1 MEQQHSIREGLQVP
15 HPDQLIAHIRQRL
28 EDTADTQIQL
38 SSSRKQLLVKRER
51 LRTASRVIQQ
61 KRVAAGDAEAAFM
74 SQLRELVNTNSE
86 TLSAPLSDAYEKVE
100 QTRND
105 LGEMEDNYR
114 EAESDL
120 MGAEW
125 TFMDQEDQFYQWDI
139 HSILPE
145 GMNDSSTLPYAVMSE
160 KSPHLSTLDPIFHPT
175 GVPSSSQVPELPPP
189 PPPPPPPPERSPISH
204 ELADLIFPTDAEQAY
219 ATMMARVNELKR
231 EFDQL
236 RQKKASGV
244 QWDDVHATFES
255 DQLLEDSLADSTYR
269 YGDVVL
275 DISIHETIA
284 QQFRAEE
291 IMPELGASALK
302 RRYPNPAD
310 SCKTAPIYSD
320 PMQRI
325 QPENTF
331 MSIHDQPN
339 VNRKIQDWSLSHL
352 KESSVHKQL
361 YFNTLQEY
369 GVANSVEGDWKARVT
384 QSWNHDNL
392 TKSEE
397 GSGIEASTAN
407 GTGHELGSCQ
417 ESCVTQNENCPPPV
431 RHNQESEP
439 RHIKHTTF
447 IPEPHRLHK
456 VLPEC
461 HETLPTPSTSPI
473 PLPEYETAHDIE
485 IDNRN
490 ETKIPV
496 VYVST
501 EQRLEADNGVRTNVS
516 PTQETGVSSGKAG
529 DTTQRKDSAQPTDVT
544 PHFDCEVANMHGH
557 EVKKCWKGQGKDC
570 AESTTGSTAFGE
582 RMGQPQ
588 QHHAVGLHPTH
599 SFGSSMRGAGDAMS
613 DFDHNARPVWS
624 SHCPLLDTSPA
635 PINETQRRIP
645 ESLVTPQPQP
655 GLQKRRHTIGW
666 FRNLLPRPKG
676 NRSNSTSFIGRYHPL
691 ARSGK
696 HSVS

>member
-1 MEQQHSIREGLQVP
+1 MEQQHPIREGLQVP

-86 TLSAPLSDAYEKVE
+86 TLSTPLSDAYEKVE
-100 QTRND
+100 QTRNA
-105 LGEMEDNYR
+105 LGETEDNYR

-125 TFMDQEDQFYQWDI
+125 TFMDQEDRFYQWDI

-145 GMNDSSTLPYAVMSE
+145 EMADSSTLPYAVMSE
-160 KSPHLSTLDPIFHPT
+160 KSPHLSTLDPIFHPIR
-175 GVPSSSQVPELPPP
+175 VPSSSQVPELPPP

-204 ELADLIFPTDAEQAY
+204 QLADLTFPTDAEQAY

-236 RQKKASGV
+236 RQKKASGA
-244 QWDDVHATFES
+244 QWDDVHASFES

-291 IMPELGASALK
+291 MMPELGASALK
-302 RRYPNPAD
+302 RRYPNLAD
-310 SCKTAPIYSD
+310 SCRPAPIYSD

-331 MSIHDQPN
+331 MSIQDQPN

-352 KESSVHKQL
+352 KESPVHKQL

-369 GVANSVEGDWKARVT
+369 GVANSAESDWKARVT
-384 QSWNHDNL
+384 QSWDHDNL
-392 TKSEE
+392 TKREE
-397 GSGIEASTAN
+397 GSGTEASTAN
-407 GTGHELGSCQ
+407 GTGYELDSCQ
-417 ESCVTQNENCPPPV
+417 ESCATQNENCPPPV
-431 RHNQESEP
+431 QHNQESRP
-439 RHIKHTTF
+439 RHIKHTTS
-447 IPEPHRLHK
+447 ISEPHILNE
-456 VLPEC
+456 VLPVC
-461 HETLPTPSTSPI
+461 PDTLSTPSTSPI

-490 ETKIPV
+490 KTTIPA

-501 EQRLEADNGVRTNVS
+501 EQQLEADNGMKTNVS
-516 PTQETGVSSGKAG
+516 STQESGISSGKVG
-529 DTTQRKDSAQPTDVT
+529 DTAQRKDSAQPTDVT
-544 PHFDCEVANMHGH
+544 PHIDCEVANMHGH
-557 EVKKCWKGQGKDC
+557 EVKKCRKGQRKDC
-570 AESTTGSTAFGE
+570 AESTTGSTALGE
-582 RMGQPQ
+582 RMGQPL
-588 QHHAVGLHPTH
+588 QHHEVGLHPTH
-599 SFGSSMRGAGDAMS
+599 SFGSSMRGAGHAMS

-624 SHCPLLDTSPA
+624 SHRPLLDTSPA
-635 PINETQRRIP
+635 PINETQQRIP
-645 ESLVTPQPQP
+645 EGLVTPHTQP

-666 FRNLLPRPKG
+666 IRNLLPRPKG
-676 NRSNSTSFIGRYHPL
+676 NRSNSTSFIGRYRPL